1 MLLGQQDWMYIG
13 AVVVAGGGGIVS
25 VFVNGNE
32 KPNCSINVA
41 GGGATRYG
49 GKAGNGESIVGTV
62 LSGNFVTFE

>member
-1 MLLGQQDWMYIG
+1 MLLGQQDGMYIG
-13 AVVVAGGGGIVS
+13 AVV
-25 VFVNGNE
+25 
-32 KPNCSINVA
+32 VA